1 MIPGQVKQEAH
12 PEPQPGVVNIAI
24 VGGGSRCKSLL
35 KFLEA
40 HSLRHLHVNIV
51 GVTDPREEAPGL
63 VYARKRNIYTTKDF
77 RDFFDMEDL
86 HLLIET
92 TGRDEVLD
100 KIIMLKPPHLKVM
113 DHLSARLFDEIIELQ
128 EEKVVCERRIAHSDR
143 LATIGRMASYLAH
156 EIRNPLV
163 SIGGFA
169 STIQN
174 SPDLPE
180 KLKPKAQIIVDE
192 VRRLESVLKSMR
204 DFVRPLKQHTTRYNF
219 NKVVQRAHSTLEPE
233 FRASGLEFAMD
244 LDSEMPDCLF
254 DVDLM
259 LEALVTIIRRIMEFM
274 EPSQRL
280 SLKTEVC
287 WDTIGIYI
295 QGNGGWIPPDVLE
308 NMFNPF
314 TEQLRGDT
322 GLDLAMSR
330 KIIEDHGGDIRMV
343 SDMSEGTTVIIEL
356 PIEAAW

>member
-1 MIPGQVKQEAH
+1 
-12 PEPQPGVVNIAI
+12 
-24 VGGGSRCKSLL
+24 
-35 KFLEA
+35 
-40 HSLRHLHVNIV
+40 
-51 GVTDPREEAPGL
+51 
-63 VYARKRNIYTTKDF
+63 
-77 RDFFDMEDL
+77 
-86 HLLIET
+86 
-92 TGRDEVLD
+92 
-100 KIIMLKPPHLKVM
+100 M

-259 LEALVTIIRRIMEFM
+259 LEALVTIIRRKMEFM